1 MCKLAAQSYPQQ
13 QCQPGI
19 AAGFHFV
26 CVTQLRLSF
35 RIHATGTA
43 GRAFCCGVILIAE
56 EFCITPRR
64 RLMSN
69 KIEQAPASVTLCFAC
84 ASVIHSCC
92 APLFS
97 LCPNNILPF
106 SLTDLHPREQRSL
119 TFFMGSETEA
129 IMVVRLLRVLRAR
142 P

>member
-26 CVTQLRLSF
+26 CVTQLRWSF
-35 RIHATGTA
+35 RMHVTGTA

-56 EFCITPRR
+56 EFCITPRWPLTSR
-64 RLMSN
+64 R
-69 KIEQAPASVTLCFAC
+69 IEQAPASVTLCFAC
-84 ASVIHSCC
+84 ASVIHPCF

-97 LCPNNILPF
+97 RCPDNILPF
-106 SLTDLHPREQRSL
+106 SLAD
-119 TFFMGSETEA
+119 
-129 IMVVRLLRVLRAR
+129 
-142 P
+142 